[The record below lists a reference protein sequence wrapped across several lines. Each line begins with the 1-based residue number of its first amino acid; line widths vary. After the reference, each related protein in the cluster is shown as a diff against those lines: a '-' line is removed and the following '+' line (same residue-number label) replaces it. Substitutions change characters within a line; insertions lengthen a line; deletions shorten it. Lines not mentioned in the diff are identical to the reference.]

1 MFSAQFTTPV
11 LDTRGSGEQPKGR
24 QVDCPSPAGGNAIP
38 FIFLTKKYRIFSS
51 LVWGRFAS
59 LKDLVIG
66 NTTAANLS
74 SLILTILKI
83 KMKNQMLSLE
93 GKLAFR
99 IRNLSP
105 MKLFAGSF

>member
-1 MFSAQFTTPV
+1 M
-11 LDTRGSGEQPKGR
+11 
-24 QVDCPSPAGGNAIP
+24 
-38 FIFLTKKYRIFSS
+38 
-51 LVWGRFAS
+51 
-59 LKDLVIG
+59 KDLVIG